1 MWNLLIPAIT
11 TVLDKVLPDPQA
23 AADAKI
29 KLMTL
34 AQNGELAELDA
45 VKQMALAQLDVN
57 KVEAASSDPYT
68 SRWRPTIGYVLAAA
82 LTFQYLLNP
91 LIVWGA
97 AIWAPDVTPPA
108 IGLDEHLWE
117 LMTGILGLAGWRT
130 LDKIKGKA

>member
-91 LIVWGA
+91 LITWGA
-97 AIWAPDVTPPA
+97 AIWAPGITPPA
-108 IGLDEHLWE
+108 IGLDDHLWE
-117 LMTGILGLAGWRT
+117 LMFGVLGLAGWRS